1 MAGKALA
8 IRNSYLAPYQR
19 DSAEPETDLP
29 SEQVPSRAVA
39 AAGRRD
45 ERDRAAMLADRA
57 RQLSRAGRH
66 VEASAPARA
75 AVRVL
80 GELADQDPAEHSPAL
95 IDALRALAAVLAGG
109 GQYGDAV
116 KVANNAATRARRL
129 AALDVHRHRP
139 LLAATL
145 RDLGARLGD
154 AGESD
159 RALAVLHECVEAY
172 RTLAAR
178 SPEEHRAGL
187 ADALDEFAGRLA
199 ATGLVEDALA
209 LFDEAAHLLTLADAD
224 VLAQVTT
231 RQANLLARVG
241 RVDEAIERA
250 SSAVRLRRARTEAGP
265 TPGDDALASALQS
278 FGLLLSGAA
287 RHDDAVEALEEAVS
301 LRARRVRVDPAI
313 ARRPEVAVTYA
324 VYGLVLI
331 SADRPADAVP
341 PLAAALGVGTALNL
355 PQVVD
360 MSTDA
365 LVRAHAAEPVAVR
378 SRWRAAT
385 GEDAPAWITGT
396 RTAAVQPPPSAP
408 APPTAPPPA
417 ASAAPTPPPMPRPA
431 PPRPPRMPVSAA
443 GPLPAQ
449 TRGEAAPADAEP
461 QPQANPQPESRPESQ
476 QPRESQPQ
484 SQAQPQPRRSGRL
497 TPDRVPPERPKRRPI
512 PSPAARPPSDV
523 DV

>member
-1 MAGKALA
+1 MVFRWRRRHERHLAAYRLRLDEEAAAASKALA
-8 IRNSYLAPYQR
+8 IRTSYLAPHQR
-19 DSAEPETDLP
+19 DSAEPEADLP
-29 SEQVPSRAVA
+29 SEPASSRAIATAV
-39 AAGRRD
+39 RRE

-80 GELADQDPAEHSPAL
+80 GELAEQDPAEHSPAL

-109 GQYGDAV
+109 GQFTDAV
-116 KVANNAATRARRL
+116 KVADNATLRARRL

-178 SPEEHRAGL
+178 APETHRAGL

-250 SSAVRLRRARTEAGP
+250 SSAVRLRRARSEAGP
-265 TPGDDALASALQS
+265 TPADDTLASALQS

-287 RHDDAVEALEEAVS
+287 RHDDAVEALEEAVA

-360 MSTDA
+360 MATDA

-396 RTAAVQPPPSAP
+396 STRTAAVP
-408 APPTAPPPA
+408 APPPA
-417 ASAAPTPPPMPRPA
+417 APTQPGPTQPAAATATPAPVPRPA
-431 PPRPPRMPVSAA
+431 PTTPPTPPAMPPQQPPQPPRP
-443 GPLPAQ
+443 
-449 TRGEAAPADAEP
+449 
-461 QPQANPQPESRPESQ
+461 
-476 QPRESQPQ
+476 
-484 SQAQPQPRRSGRL
+484 SGRL
-497 TPDRVPPERPKRRPI
+497 TADRLAPERPKRRPV
-512 PSPAARPPSDV
+512 PAPTTARPPSDV